1 MSSKMKLEI
10 YRVLNLDQFLP
21 KSSNRFADSNIT
33 ARLHLG
39 ILFQIYGQNWPGL
52 RGNNLIQIF

>member
-1 MSSKMKLEI
+1 MSSDMKLDI

-33 ARLHLG
+33 DRLHLG
-39 ILFQIYGQNWPGL
+39 ILFQIYGFLGCKNYFFIMLPK
-52 RGNNLIQIF
+52 R